1 MSSLMGPFAIP
12 LCLAAACWTAVAA
25 CGGAGA
31 AKACLS
37 PGDAAEAVGARR
49 VVAPEQALGQARR
62 AVPGADVLRASLC
75 GAAEAL
81 VYRIMVLRPD
91 GRLVHVTVDAP
102 SGKVTAIR

>member
-1 MSSLMGPFAIP
+1 MGKFAIP
-12 LCLAAACWTAVAA
+12 SYVAAVCWTMLAG

-31 AKACLS
+31 ASSCLS
-37 PGDAAEAVGARR
+37 PGAAAEAVGARR

-62 AVPGADVLRASLC
+62 AVPNADVLRASLC
-75 GAAEAL
+75 QATEAL